1 MAALALGQCNPHTL
15 IRSQQR
21 NSGKALLGLVLQQE
35 GVRTCSVPG
44 VRGKGESGAGLVGQ
58 PREWLRWSAY
68 APGGALCRVVCN
80 TLLLLPAPQLWQL
93 GFGLLVSYCS

>member
-1 MAALALGQCNPHTL
+1 MRIKCL
-15 IRSQQR
+15 
-21 NSGKALLGLVLQQE
+21 
-35 GVRTCSVPG
+35 CSVPG
-44 VRGKGESGAGLVGQ
+44 VRGKGKSGAGLVGQ

-68 APGGALCRVVCN
+68 APGCALCRVVCN